1 MVVTRRFTATVSG
14 STWKPQR
21 CDRCQTQFAYQM
33 TRESTGQGVSP
44 YMLDDHGAQQRA
56 SAAAQRSLEHALT
69 NAKDDVPC
77 PRCLSY
83 SADATLRLKKAK
95 FGWMFVLG
103 MLGLLGTLTMSPS
116 LLAPE
121 LSVAPVIG
129 TLVVVLGGSVALL
142 VARAKL
148 MGNYDPNSDEL
159 RTDRQTA
166 LGKKKTM
173 LRADYEAMVQVAR
186 AQGVDDDELVHIA
199 WT

>member
-1 MVVTRRFTATVSG
+1 M
-14 STWKPQR
+14 
-21 CDRCQTQFAYQM
+21 
-33 TRESTGQGVSP
+33 
-44 YMLDDHGAQQRA
+44 
-56 SAAAQRSLEHALT
+56 
-69 NAKDDVPC
+69 PC

-83 SADATLRLKKAK
+83 SGDATLRLKKAK

-103 MLGLLGTLTMSPS
+103 MLGLLGTLTMLPS

-173 LRADYEAMVQVAR
+173 LRADYEAMVQAAR

>member
-1 MVVTRRFTATVSG
+1 
-14 STWKPQR
+14 
-21 CDRCQTQFAYQM
+21 
-33 TRESTGQGVSP
+33 
-44 YMLDDHGAQQRA
+44 
-56 SAAAQRSLEHALT
+56 
-69 NAKDDVPC
+69 
-77 PRCLSY
+77 
-83 SADATLRLKKAK
+83 
-95 FGWMFVLG
+95 MFVLG
-103 MLGLLGTLTMSPS
+103 MLGLLGTLTMLPS

-173 LRADYEAMVQVAR
+173 LRADYEAMVQAAR